1 MGLKKLACIT
11 ALTFLVSSPQYVT
24 LKQVAKE
31 TKEKNVVYFGEIH
44 DSKNIHKA
52 QTQFLKELYK
62 NNKDLSVAMEMVQRD
77 YQQVLDEYLSTNMS
91 EAELKTK
98 LNWKETWSHDFK
110 MYKPLF
116 KFAKEKKLDLIALNA
131 PRKIIKKIAKQ
142 GLSSLIEE
150 DFEYIPR
157 NIYLDDKEY
166 KDLYE
171 TLKKAHPNTSKE
183 NDETFYRKKYEAQS
197 TWNETMAQAI
207 VGYLAKESKHVLVIA
222 GDGHLKKPGIPGRVE
237 RRAKKENLKIE
248 ASIISPT
255 KGDYVIKNNHFYKQ
269 QNS

>member
-1 MGLKKLACIT
+1 MACIT
-11 ALTFLVSSPQYVT
+11 ALAFLVSSPGQYIT

-31 TKEKNVVYFGEIH
+31 TKEKNVVYFGEVH

-52 QTQFLKELYK
+52 QIQLLKELYQ
-62 NNKDLSVAMEMVQRD
+62 NNKNFSVAMEMVQKD
-77 YQQVLDEYLSTNMS
+77 YQPILDKYLSTSMS
-91 EAELKTK
+91 EEELKTK
-98 LNWKETWSHDFK
+98 LNWKETWGYDFK

-131 PRKIIKKIAKQ
+131 PRKVIKKIAKQ

-150 DFEYIPR
+150 DFEYVPR
-157 NIYLDDKEY
+157 DIHLDEKEY

-171 TLKKAHPNTSKE
+171 ILKKSHPNTSKE
-183 NDETFYRKKYEAQS
+183 DDETFYRRKYEAQ
-197 TWNETMAQAI
+197 TVWNETMAQAI
-207 VGYLAKESKHVLVIA
+207 VNYLAKEGKHVLVIV
-222 GDGHLKKPGIPGRVE
+222 GDGHLKKPGIPTRVG